1 MTPIITSKRLV
12 RLHRLRQC
20 LWMLAIGC
28 YASTAQAQNDFI
40 VTGVDAQ
47 PFKSQVKRVTEALG
61 FLGQPISGKDS
72 VAIKKFLASAD
83 DTSLIELQKVLDQ
96 YVLAHININAESRVK
111 VAIGKSKKDLTQQG
125 WTVFLVK
132 VHNEAGITAPLK
144 VVSPNA
150 APVYQR
156 STGSPE
162 PAKSVTDSQVVNR
175 WCDVAMFDGQPL
187 AKSLSGLNVEYR
199 IIQIYSRDAGKREA
213 NLAFNVGQGTQD
225 IGFRNGVAV
234 LFNCLPGVKV
244 TFDVVDDNGLPTT
257 GQFVIRDKRGRVYP
271 ARSKRLAP
279 DFFFHDQIYR
289 KSGEVVVLPAGIYE
303 VMYTRGPEY
312 QILRR
317 EMIVPAKAKHSE
329 SFRLRRWIKV
339 IDHNW
344 YSGDHHVHAAGCSH
358 YESPTEGV
366 TPDDMMRHILGE
378 DLNVGCVLSWGPCWY
393 HQKEFFNGETHRL
406 SLENYLMRYDVE
418 VSGFPSSHTG
428 HLCLLNLKE
437 DDYSYPA
444 PTKFEFLK
452 TKFDGQKTSRIEQWP
467 SWDLPVLK
475 WGKEQGG
482 IVGFSHSGW
491 GLEVPDETLPSFSMP
506 KFDGIGANEYVV
518 DVCHGVCDFISS
530 VDTPI
535 IWELSIWYHTLN
547 AGYDCRISGET
558 DFPCIYGDRVG
569 LGRVYVKLPE
579 GTDLN
584 YKSWVEGLRDG
595 RSYVGD
601 GLSHII
607 DFQVNGFEV
616 GQKGDKGRA
625 SYMIAKSGDK
635 LKVTAD
641 VAAMLNEK
649 ADHSIRNRPLSQKP
663 YWHVERARINGSR
676 KVPVELIVN
685 GVAVEKKE
693 IDATGDLTQ
702 IAFDYEIKKSSWI
715 ALRIFPTCHTNPI
728 FVEVDSKPIR
738 ANAKSIQW
746 CIDAIDVCWNSKVR
760 NIRPHE
766 REAAKKAFD
775 FAKQEYKKRLGEIE
789 QP

>member
-1 MTPIITSKRLV
+1 MTPFIPTKPHV
-12 RLHRLRQC
+12 RSHRIRQC
-20 LWMLAIGC
+20 LWMLAIAC
-28 YASTAQAQNDFI
+28 YASTAQGQEDFL

-47 PFKSQVKRVTEALG
+47 PFKSQVKRIAEALG
-61 FLGQPISGKDS
+61 FLGQPISGEDG
-72 VAIKKFLASAD
+72 VAMKKALAAAD
-83 DTSLIELQKVLDQ
+83 DNSAIELQKVLDQ
-96 YVLAHININAESRVK
+96 YVLAHVNINAESRVK
-111 VAIGKSKKDLTQQG
+111 VAIGKSKKELAQQG

-144 VVSPNA
+144 VISPNA

-162 PAKSVTDSQVVNR
+162 PAKSVTDSQVVDR

-187 AKSLSGLNVEYR
+187 TKSLSGLNVEYR

-225 IGFRNGVAV
+225 IGFRNGVAI
-234 LFNCLPGVKV
+234 LFNCQVGVKV

-289 KSGEVVVLPAGIYE
+289 KSGEEVVLPAGVYD

-329 SFRLRRWIKV
+329 SFRLKRWIKV

-437 DDYSYPA
+437 DDYIYPV

-452 TKFDGQKTSRIEQWP
+452 TKFDGQKTSRIEEWP

-491 GLEVPDETLPSFSMP
+491 GLEVPDTALPSFSMP

-616 GQKGDKGRA
+616 GQKGNKDRA
-625 SYMIAKSGDK
+625 SYMTAKSGDK

-641 VAAMLNEK
+641 IAAMLNKK
-649 ADHSIRNRPLSQKP
+649 ADASIRNRPLSQKP
-663 YWHVERARINGSR
+663 YWHVERARIGESR

-685 GVAVEKKE
+685 GVAVDKRE
-693 IDATGDLTQ
+693 IDANGDLTK
-702 IAFDYEIKKSSWI
+702 IEFDYEVKKSSWM

-766 REAAKKAFD
+766 REAAKKAFE

-789 QP
+789 E

>member
-1 MTPIITSKRLV
+1 MTTDRSSNHIFDFNRIR
-12 RLHRLRQC
+12 HRFL
-20 LWMLAIGC
+20 MLALGC
-28 YASTAQAQNDFI
+28 VASISFAQEDSI
-40 VTGVDAQ
+40 VTDVDVQ
-47 PFKSQVKRVTEALG
+47 PFKSQVKRVAEALK
-61 FLGQPISGKDS
+61 FLGQPING
-72 VAIKKFLASAD
+72 AD
-83 DTSLIELQKVLDQ
+83 KTRMAKALGSSEDNAATELQKVLDQ

-111 VAIGKSKKDLTQQG
+111 VSAGKSKKDLAQQG
-125 WTVFLVK
+125 WSVFLVK

-150 APVYQR
+150 APVYKR

-162 PAKSVTDSQVVNR
+162 PAKSVTQSQVVDR

-187 AKSLSGLNVEYR
+187 AQSLSGLNVEYR
-199 IIQIYSRDAGKREA
+199 ILQIYARDAGKREA

-225 IGFRNGVAV
+225 IGFRNSIAI
-234 LFNCLPGVKV
+234 LFNCRPGVKV
-244 TFDVVDDNGLPTT
+244 TFDVLDDDGLPTM
-257 GQFVIRDKRGRVYP
+257 GQFVIRDKWGRVYP

-289 KSGEVVVLPAGIYE
+289 QSGEEVVLPAGVYD

-317 EMIVPAKAKHSE
+317 EMIVPAKSKHQE
-329 SFRLRRWIKV
+329 SFRLKRWIKV
-339 IDHNW
+339 IDHDW

-366 TPDDMMRHILGE
+366 TPNDMWRHILGE

-406 SLENYLMRYDVE
+406 SLGNYLMRYDVE

-437 DDYSYPA
+437 DDYIYPV
-444 PTKFEFLK
+444 PTKFEFLG
-452 TKFDGQKTSRIEQWP
+452 TKFDGQKTTRIEEWP

-482 IVGFSHSGW
+482 VVGFSHSGW
-491 GLEVPDETLPSFSMP
+491 GLEVPDENLPSYSMP
-506 KFDGIGANEYVV
+506 RFDGIGANEYVV

-569 LGRVYVKLPE
+569 LGRVYVKLPK

-616 GQKGDKGRA
+616 GEKGEKDRP
-625 SYMIAKSGDK
+625 SYMTAKTGDK

-649 ADHSIRNRPLSQKP
+649 ADASIRNRPLSQKP
-663 YWHVERARINGSR
+663 YWHVERARIGGSR

-685 GVAVEKKE
+685 GESVAKKE
-693 IDATGDLTQ
+693 IDATGDLTK
-702 IAFDYEIKKSSWI
+702 IEFDYEIKKSSWI

-728 FVEVDSKPIR
+728 FIEVDSKPIR

-746 CIDAIDVCWNSKVR
+746 CIDAIDVCWKSKVG

-766 REAAKKAFD
+766 RKAAREAFD
-775 FAKQEYKKRLGEIE
+775 FAKKEYQKRLLEVKD
-789 QP
+789 